1 MKLQKATGESQKKT
15 LPLPQQKGNDR
26 VPDEDPQDEE
36 DPWGAGFL
44 VFRFDQMKEDLSTVN
59 PYMMIVT
66 NYKKQ
71 NGFPKGARREIPR
84 GRKHKTRWETPIA
97 AALREYWEET
107 NEHTGALVRSKEGLI
122 IKIPKGGG
130 QKAVTRA
137 RAENKDTYVE
147 CD

>member
-1 MKLQKATGESQKKT
+1 ML
-15 LPLPQQKGNDR
+15 
-26 VPDEDPQDEE
+26 
-36 DPWGAGFL
+36 
-44 VFRFDQMKEDLSTVN
+44 
-59 PYMMIVT
+59 IVT

-71 NGFPKGARREIPR
+71 KGFPKGARREIPK
-84 GRKHKTRWETPIA
+84 GRKYKTRWETPIA

-137 RAENKDTYVE
+137 KAGNKDTYIE
-147 CD
+147 CDGVRYFCAIYASANGDLTGAPESRLSST